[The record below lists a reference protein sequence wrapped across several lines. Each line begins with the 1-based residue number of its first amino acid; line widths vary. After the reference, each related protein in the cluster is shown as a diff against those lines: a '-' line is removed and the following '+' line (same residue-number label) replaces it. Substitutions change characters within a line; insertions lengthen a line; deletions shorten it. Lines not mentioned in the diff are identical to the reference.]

1 MTAPLDLVV
10 AILTRF
16 VRLPV
21 RVCRA
26 ELPHG
31 DGGGRLRGADGRRP
45 QLRAQL
51 MRPDLRRRHA
61 LGGAARQPG
70 APDRTTSLAKALGFC

>member
-1 MTAPLDLVV
+1 MM

-16 VRLPV
+16 VLLPA
-21 RVCRA
+21 RVFRA

-45 QLRAQL
+45 QRRAQL

-61 LGGAARQPG
+61 LGGAAGQPG
-70 APDRTTSLAKALGFC
+70 AGGPDRATSLAKALGFC